1 MYITY
6 WNPPRAR
13 QITFDELI
21 SGVVDANQLKFY
33 GDSTSTITVC
43 RDDLTPRLRAITNVV
58 DMIEKLEAFNLKY
71 AQLEVTTDLSVHYT
85 HYEIPKKTGGTRPI
99 DAPDQILSDALIEL
113 RDMMK
118 SFMIADYHT
127 AAYAYVNNRSTL
139 SCVRKHQAGHT
150 YTRTNPETG
159 KREQVVYENNWAVKF
174 DFHGF
179 FPSSTPD
186 FIYGMLKQIYPFS
199 LIMNSRRGTEAITKA
214 MYLCFL
220 RNGLP
225 QGTPFSP
232 WMTNVMMIPFDYLMS
247 RKLVDGYQMRD
258 GITRDFTY
266 TRYADDITISSYLS
280 FDWLEIQDV
289 IKNLLEQIHAPFT
302 LNEEKT
308 HYGNRHSSENWMLGL
323 MWNANNDI
331 TVGWKNFKN
340 FKKMTFNYIMAK
352 KEHRNWDLEDVQQ
365 FNGLMNYY
373 RMVEK
378 ESVDM
383 IIDRYNEK
391 FGVDV
396 VAMIKEDLRPKD
408 GLAA

>member
-1 MYITY
+1 MYITFL
-6 WNPPRAR
+6 NPPRAR
-13 QITFDELI
+13 QITFDEMI
-21 SGVVDANQLKFY
+21 SGVVDVSQLKFA
-33 GDSTSTITVC
+33 GTSTSTVTVC
-43 RDDLTPRLRAITNVV
+43 RNDLTPRLRAITNVV
-58 DMIEKLEAFNLKY
+58 DMIEKIEAFNQKY
-71 AQLEVTTDLSVHYT
+71 TELEATADLSVHYQ

-99 DAPDQILSDALIEL
+99 DAPDKILSDALIEL
-113 RDMMK
+113 RDLLK

-127 AAYAYVNNRSTL
+127 AAYAYINNRSTL
-139 SCVRKHQAGHT
+139 DCIRKHQAGHT
-150 YTRTNPETG
+150 YTITNPETG
-159 KREQVVYENNWAVKF
+159 KKEQVVYENNWCVKF

-179 FPSSTPD
+179 FPSSTPE
-186 FIYGMLKQIYPFS
+186 FVYGMLSQIYPFA
-199 LIMNSRRGTEAITKA
+199 LIMNSQRGTTAIKTA
-214 MYLCFL
+214 MRLCFL
-220 RNGLP
+220 RGGLP

-232 WMTNVMMIPFDYLMS
+232 WLTNVMMIPFDHLMS
-247 RKLVDGYQMRD
+247 RKLEGYQMRD
-258 GITRDFTY
+258 GIQRDFTY
-266 TRYADDITISSYLS
+266 TRYADDIYISAYLS
-280 FDWLEIQDV
+280 FDWEEIQEV
-289 IKNLLEQIHAPFT
+289 VKNTLDFIHAPFT

-323 MWNANNDI
+323 MWNSTNDI

-352 KEHRNWDLEDVQQ
+352 KEHRDWDLEDVQQ

-373 RMVEK
+373 SMVEK
-378 ESVDM
+378 ESIDM